1 MRYLQTRILLSYLAT
16 LLVSLVAFLA
26 ISMTVGYRETRKNI
40 DHLLEMQVEGSI
52 RAYEDGGP
60 HALSQYLQRMDS
72 WFTSTH
78 YLVDA
83 QNRDLVSGQVLPALS
98 SRAPRRG
105 PLITTLRRV
114 FRMRSSFA
122 VSSAD
127 GNYRLLYLASQPWD
141 DVPAQLPY
149 YLLLLVGTA
158 VLYWFVPM
166 GIVSALNTI
175 ATTADR
181 FGRGDLGARVHLPG
195 RKDEIGDLGRTFDAM
210 AARIQT
216 LLVAER
222 RLLQDVAHELRSP
235 LARLAFAAELARTAP
250 DRDKAIDRLK
260 RELDCLSS
268 LVASLLDVTRAE
280 GDPLA
285 DKLELVRL
293 DHVLNDVVESCTLEA
308 EARECRLTL
317 SGSSA
322 AMIHANRELLRRAL
336 DNVVR
341 NGLQYSAPGS
351 EIDITR
357 RDAGDETVICIRDHG
372 PGVPKHL
379 LMQIFEPFYRV
390 DSARRAS
397 TGGVG
402 LGLSIVRRIVD
413 LHNGTVAAENTNPGL
428 RVTISLPHAV
438 AAQGE
443 ATSRTGGRSG
453 RERNLATQGRLAG
466 C

>member
-1 MRYLQTRILLSYLAT
+1 
-16 LLVSLVAFLA
+16 
-26 ISMTVGYRETRKNI
+26 
-40 DHLLEMQVEGSI
+40 
-52 RAYEDGGP
+52 
-60 HALSQYLQRMDS
+60 
-72 WFTSTH
+72 
-78 YLVDA
+78 
-83 QNRDLVSGQVLPALS
+83 
-98 SRAPRRG
+98 
-105 PLITTLRRV
+105 
-114 FRMRSSFA
+114 
-122 VSSAD
+122 
-127 GNYRLLYLASQPWD
+127 
-141 DVPAQLPY
+141 
-149 YLLLLVGTA
+149 
-158 VLYWFVPM
+158 
-166 GIVSALNTI
+166 
-175 ATTADR
+175 
-181 FGRGDLGARVHLPG
+181 
-195 RKDEIGDLGRTFDAM
+195 
-210 AARIQT
+210 

-317 SGSSA
+317 SGSST

-351 EIDITR
+351 EIEITR
-357 RDAGDETVICIRDHG
+357 RDVGDKTVICIRDHG

>member
-1 MRYLQTRILLSYLAT
+1 MQHLRTRILISYLAT
-16 LLVSLVAFLA
+16 LLVSLIAFLA
-26 ISMTVGYRETRKNI
+26 ISMTVGYRETRKNMG
-40 DHLLEMQVEGSI
+40 HLLEMQVEGSI
-52 RAYEDGGP
+52 RAYEEGGP
-60 HALSQYLQRMDS
+60 QKLSQYLQQMDN

-83 QNRDLVSGQVLPALS
+83 QNRDLVSGQVQPALAS
-98 SRAPRRG
+98 LTPTRG
-105 PLITTLRRV
+105 GLSTTLRRA
-114 FRMRSSFA
+114 FRMRTNFA
-122 VSSAD
+122 VPSAD
-127 GNYRLLYLASQPWD
+127 GRYRLLYMESQSWD
-141 DVPAQLPY
+141 NVPAQFPY
-149 YLLLLVGTA
+149 YLLVLVGTA

-166 GIVSALNTI
+166 GIVSALKTI

-181 FGRGDLGARVHLPG
+181 FGRGDLGARVHLPN
-195 RKDEIGDLGRTFDAM
+195 RKDEIGDLGQTFNAM

-222 RLLQDVAHELRSP
+222 RLLQDVSHELRSP

-250 DRDKAIDRLK
+250 DRAGAIDRLK

-285 DKLELVRL
+285 DKLELVCL
-293 DHVLNDVVESCTLEA
+293 DQVLHDVVESCTLEA
-308 EARECRLTL
+308 EARECRLTV

-322 AMIHANRELLRRAL
+322 AMIQANRELLRRAL

-351 EIDITR
+351 EIEITR
-357 RDAGDETVICIRDHG
+357 RDVGDDTIICVRDHG
-372 PGVPKHL
+372 PGVPKDL

-390 DSARRAS
+390 DTARRAS

-413 LHNGTVAAENTNPGL
+413 LHNGTVTAENTNPGL

-438 AAQGE
+438 PAQVE
-443 ATSRTGGRSG
+443 RTARTAVHPDESATWRRRVG
-453 RERNLATQGRLAG
+453 
-466 C
+466 

>member
-1 MRYLQTRILLSYLAT
+1 MRHLQTRILISCLAT
-16 LLVSLVAFLA
+16 LLVSLIAFLA

-40 DHLLEMQVEGSI
+40 VHLLEMQVEGSI

-60 HALSQYLQRMDS
+60 QALSQYLQRMDN

-98 SRAPRRG
+98 NRPPRG
-105 PLITTLRRV
+105 GWLSTMLRRV

-127 GNYRLLYLASQPWD
+127 GKYRLFYLASQPWD

-166 GIVSALNTI
+166 GIVSALKTI

-181 FGRGDLGARVHLPG
+181 FGRGDLAARVHLPS
-195 RKDEIGDLGRTFDAM
+195 RKDEIGDLGQTFNAM

-222 RLLQDVAHELRSP
+222 RLLQDVSHELRSP

-250 DRDKAIDRLK
+250 DRAAAIDRLK

-268 LVASLLDVTRAE
+268 LVASLLEVTRAE

-293 DHVLNDVVESCTLEA
+293 DHVLTDVVESCTLEA
-308 EARECRLTL
+308 EARGCRLTL

-322 AMIHANRELLRRAL
+322 AMIQANRELLRRAL

-357 RDAGDETVICIRDHG
+357 RDVGDETVICIRDHG
-372 PGVPKHL
+372 PGVPNHL
-379 LMQIFEPFYRV
+379 LRQIFEPFYRV
-390 DSARRAS
+390 ARRPS

-413 LHNGTVAAENTNPGL
+413 LHNGTVAAENTDPGL

-438 AAQGE
+438 AQE
-443 ATSRTGGRSG
+443 ERTSRTVVHPAARGPWRRRVG
-453 RERNLATQGRLAG
+453 
-466 C
+466 